1 MRLHGHAPVTH
12 SRNSARRPRLEVAAR
27 AERMNSA
34 CGKYEPAG
42 LRPKMSADVGGR
54 SYRYRVSSPPEIRKK
69 NSYGVRL
76 VRGPFIKLEPHHEH
90 LDSADD
96 FPAYAEEVRQTTG
109 SPLAADFFSGAGGL
123 SLGLEQAGFKVVL
136 SADHEPFA
144 IKTHAHHFGGLS
156 VDWDL
161 SDPAVVAK
169 LGGLVRDAKI
179 DLIAGG
185 PPCQPFSRAGR
196 SMIRYRVQSGLRDP
210 HDERRD
216 LWRSFL
222 EIIDIARP
230 KAVLMENVPDMA
242 LDREMF
248 ILRSIVEELEQMNYS
263 VEERVV
269 DTWRYGVPQF
279 RQRLILVALQNN
291 TEFRWP
297 SETAQKVTVW
307 NAIGDLPEVEGGWRP
322 DGGEHGWAEYSGPVT
337 QYQHTMRKD
346 VTAADSHKVFD
357 HITRPVR
364 DDDRE
369 AFESM
374 THATK
379 YTDLN
384 QEHQRYRGD
393 IFDDKYNRLNENDL
407 SRTITAH
414 IAKDG
419 YWYIHPRQ
427 SRTLT
432 VREAA
437 RLQTFPDDFRFDGP
451 PSAAFR
457 QIGNAVPPR
466 LGFVMG
472 QAIRESLANPL
483 DAGPTTRESAAVL
496 ASWMNNSKHIRALP
510 WLQWTRKTPPS
521 RWTVVAS
528 EELLDRAPASLMRRA
543 WKLLRDNDEPWK
555 LSLPKRREFE
565 EHLRFI
571 VENTGREQRVD
582 RIIEL
587 RDKVA
592 KQPRALDASATEIR
606 SNLAVAESIAD
617 LAILASPAEG
627 VDDADAGPEEPV
639 LVTKG
644 VLRVASR
651 FQANDVDRKNRL
663 TDGRLAVAR
672 MIGFGEY
679 SRAAH
684 LGLIE
689 LANSWCRPASPECP
703 ECPLRT
709 HCAQG
714 KKVSESIPTLYDSS

>member
-1 MRLHGHAPVTH
+1 MP
-12 SRNSARRPRLEVAAR
+12 
-27 AERMNSA
+27 
-34 CGKYEPAG
+34 
-42 LRPKMSADVGGR
+42 
-54 SYRYRVSSPPEIRKK
+54 SPPSEISKK
-69 NSYGVRL
+69 HGYGVRL
-76 VRGPFIKLEPHHEH
+76 VRGPFLVLAPHRDHI
-90 LDSADD
+90 DD
-96 FPAYAEEVRQTTG
+96 VDKFVAYANAVRKKTKA
-109 SPLAADFFSGAGGL
+109 PLAVDFFSGAGGL

-144 IKTHAHHFGGLS
+144 NRTHAHHFGGMS

-161 SDPAVVAK
+161 SDPAIVAK
-169 LGGLVRDAKI
+169 LGDLVREAEI
-179 DLIAGG
+179 DLVAGG

-196 SMIRYRVQSGLRDP
+196 SMLRYRVQSGLRDP
-210 HDERRD
+210 HDQRRD

-222 EIIDIARP
+222 ELVDRARP

-248 ILRSIVEELEQMNYS
+248 ILRSMVEELEQLNYS

-291 TEFRWP
+291 AEFRWP
-297 SETAQKVTVW
+297 AETAQKVTVW

-322 DGGEHGWAEYSGPVT
+322 EGGEHGWGEYSGPVT
-337 QYQHTMRKD
+337 QFQREMREG
-346 VTAADSHKVFD
+346 VPPADSHKIFD

-472 QAIRESLANPL
+472 RAIRESLDNPR
-483 DAGPTTRESAAVL
+483 DAGPSTRDSAQTL
-496 ASWMNNSKHIRALP
+496 ADWMNNSSHVRALP
-510 WLQWTRKTPPS
+510 WLRWTRGTPPS
-521 RWTVVAS
+521 RWLVVAS
-528 EELLDRAPASLMRRA
+528 EELLDRAPASLMRRV
-543 WKLLRDNDEPWK
+543 WKLLKQNDKPWN
-555 LSLPKRREFE
+555 LDQRERRTFE

-571 VENTGREQRVD
+571 VEKTGREQRLD
-582 RIIEL
+582 KILAL
-587 RDKVA
+587 RDQVA
-592 KQPRALDASATEIR
+592 KAPHLLEASADDIR
-606 SNLAVAESIAD
+606 SELNLAQSLAD
-617 LAILASPAEG
+617 LAVLATPIDSA
-627 VDDADAGPEEPV
+627 DTADAGAEEPV

-651 FQANDVDRKNRL
+651 FQTNDVDRKNQL

-672 MIGFGEY
+672 MIGFGAY

-689 LANSWCRPASPECP
+689 LANSWCRPLNPECP
-703 ECPLRT
+703 ECPLRSQ
-709 HCAQG
+709 CAEG
-714 KKVSESIPTLYDSS
+714 KRLKESSPRLFDAD

>member
-1 MRLHGHAPVTH
+1 VP
-12 SRNSARRPRLEVAAR
+12 
-27 AERMNSA
+27 
-34 CGKYEPAG
+34 
-42 LRPKMSADVGGR
+42 
-54 SYRYRVSSPPEIRKK
+54 SPPSEISKK
-69 NSYGVRL
+69 HGYGVRL
-76 VRGPFIKLEPHHEH
+76 VRGPFLVLAPHRDHI
-90 LDSADD
+90 DD
-96 FPAYAEEVRQTTG
+96 VDKFVAYANAVRKKTKA
-109 SPLAADFFSGAGGL
+109 PLAVDFFSGAGGL

-144 IKTHAHHFGGLS
+144 NRTHAHHFGGMS

-161 SDPAVVAK
+161 SDPAIVAK
-169 LGGLVRDAKI
+169 LGDLVREAEI
-179 DLIAGG
+179 DLVAGG

-196 SMIRYRVQSGLRDP
+196 SMLRYRVQSGLRDP
-210 HDERRD
+210 HDQRRD

-222 EIIDIARP
+222 ELVDRARP

-248 ILRSIVEELEQMNYS
+248 ILRSMVEELEQLNYS

-291 TEFRWP
+291 AEFRWP
-297 SETAQKVTVW
+297 AETAQKVTVW

-322 DGGEHGWAEYSGPVT
+322 EGGEHGWAEYSDPVT
-337 QYQHTMRKD
+337 QFQREMREG
-346 VTAADSHKVFD
+346 VPSVDSHKIFD

-472 QAIRESLANPL
+472 QAIRESLDNPR
-483 DAGPTTRESAAVL
+483 DAGPSTRDSAQTL
-496 ASWMNNSKHIRALP
+496 ADWMNNSSHVRALP
-510 WLQWTRKTPPS
+510 WLQWTRGTPPS
-521 RWTVVAS
+521 RWLVVAS
-528 EELLDRAPASLMRRA
+528 EELLDRAPASLMRRV
-543 WKLLRDNDEPWK
+543 WKLLKENDKPWN
-555 LSLPKRREFE
+555 LDQRERRTFE
-565 EHLRFI
+565 KHLRFI
-571 VENTGREQRVD
+571 VEKTGREQRLD
-582 RIIEL
+582 KILAL
-587 RDKVA
+587 RDQVA
-592 KQPRALDASATEIR
+592 KAPKVLEASADEIR
-606 SNLAVAESIAD
+606 SELNLAQSLAD
-617 LAILASPAEG
+617 LAVLVTPIDSA
-627 VDDADAGPEEPV
+627 DTADAGAEEPV

-651 FQANDVDRKNRL
+651 FQANDVDRKNQL

-672 MIGFGEY
+672 MIGFGAY

-689 LANSWCRPASPECP
+689 LANSWCRPLNPECP
-703 ECPLRT
+703 ECPLRSQ
-709 HCAQG
+709 CAEG
-714 KKVSESIPTLYDSS
+714 KRLKESSPRLFDAD

>member
-1 MRLHGHAPVTH
+1 MP
-12 SRNSARRPRLEVAAR
+12 
-27 AERMNSA
+27 
-34 CGKYEPAG
+34 
-42 LRPKMSADVGGR
+42 
-54 SYRYRVSSPPEIRKK
+54 SPPSETSKK
-69 NSYGVRL
+69 NSYGVAL
-76 VRGPFIKLEPHHEH
+76 VRGPFVNLPPHRDHIDD
-90 LDSADD
+90 LDK
-96 FPAYAEEVRQTTG
+96 FPAYANALRKKTKA
-109 SPLAADFFSGAGGL
+109 PLAADFFSGAGGL
-123 SLGLEQAGFKVVL
+123 SLGLEEAGFKVVL
-136 SADHEPFA
+136 GADHEPFA
-144 IKTHAHHFGGLS
+144 NRTHAHHFGGLS

-161 SDPAVVAK
+161 SDPVVVAK
-169 LGGLVRDAKI
+169 LGDLVREAGI
-179 DLIAGG
+179 DLVAGG
-185 PPCQPFSRAGR
+185 PPCQPFSKAGR
-196 SMIRYRVQSGLRDP
+196 SMLRYRLQRGLRDP

-222 EIIDIARP
+222 EIVERARP

-248 ILRSIVEELEQMNYS
+248 ILRSMVEELEQMNYS

-279 RQRLILVALQNN
+279 RQRLLLVALSNN

-297 SETAQKVTVW
+297 QETVQKVTVW

-322 DGGEHGWAEYSGPVT
+322 EGGEHGWAKYSGPIT
-337 QYQHTMRKD
+337 QFQREMRSGVATED
-346 VTAADSHKVFD
+346 AHKVFD

-374 THATK
+374 THVTK

-466 LGFVMG
+466 LGFVIG
-472 QAIRESLANPL
+472 QAIRESLADPQV
-483 DAGPTTRESAAVL
+483 AGPHTRDIAQEL
-496 ASWMNNSKHIRALP
+496 ADWMANSDHVRALP
-510 WLQWTRKTPPS
+510 WLRWTDGIPPS
-521 RWTVVAS
+521 RWLVIAA
-528 EELLDRAPASLMRRA
+528 EELLDRAPAALMRRA
-543 WKLLRDNDEPWK
+543 WELLSENDKPWTMTK
-555 LSLPKRREFE
+555 NRRRKFE
-565 EHLRFI
+565 ENLRFFI
-571 VENTGREQRVD
+571 ENTGREHRLE
-582 RIIEL
+582 RIL
-587 RDKVA
+587 TLQGQVA
-592 KQPRALDASATEIR
+592 EAPQAIDASAEQIR
-606 SNLAVAESIAD
+606 KDLNVAESVAD
-617 LAILASPAEG
+617 LAVLVTPIDPPEA
-627 VDDADAGPEEPV
+627 ADAGAEEPV

-651 FQANDVDRKNRL
+651 FQANDADRKNRL

-689 LANSWCRPASPECP
+689 LANSWCRPERPVCP
-703 ECPLRT
+703 RVSAARQLRRGKAGDGVDPVALRPRLET
-709 HCAQG
+709 QAPSDLWLGLAQLCCDPFEG
-714 KKVSESIPTLYDSS
+714 VNLSRRNRRTLQGEPHF

>member
-1 MRLHGHAPVTH
+1 VP
-12 SRNSARRPRLEVAAR
+12 SRPEV
-27 AERMNSA
+27 S
-34 CGKYEPAG
+34 
-42 LRPKMSADVGGR
+42 
-54 SYRYRVSSPPEIRKK
+54 KK
-69 NSYGVRL
+69 QSYGVRL
-76 VRGPFIKLEPHHEH
+76 VRGPFLNLPPHPEH
-90 LDSADD
+90 LEEADA
-96 FPAYAEEVRQTTG
+96 FLPYVKAVRKKTKA
-109 SPLAADFFSGAGGL
+109 PLAADFFSGAGGL
-123 SLGLEQAGFKVVL
+123 SFGLEQAGFKVVL
-136 SADHEPFA
+136 GADREPFA
-144 IKTHAHHFGGLS
+144 NRTHHFGGLS

-161 SDPAVVAK
+161 SDPTVIAK
-169 LGGLVRDAKI
+169 LGDVVRDAEI
-179 DLIAGG
+179 DLVAGG

-216 LWRSFL
+216 LWRSYL
-222 EIIDIARP
+222 ELIDRARP

-269 DTWRYGVPQF
+269 DAWRYGVPQF
-279 RQRLILVALQNN
+279 RQRLILVALQDN
-291 TEFRWP
+291 TEFVWP
-297 SETAQKVTVW
+297 AETSEPVSVW

-322 DGGEHGWAEYSGPVT
+322 EGGEYGWAEYAGPTT
-337 QYQHTMRKD
+337 QFQRDMRGGVAIED
-346 VTAADSHKVFD
+346 AHKVFD

-364 DDDRE
+364 ADDRE
-369 AFESM
+369 AFETM

-379 YTDLN
+379 YTDLKK
-384 QEHQRYRGD
+384 EHQRYRGD

-437 RLQTFPDDFRFDGP
+437 RLQTFPDEFRFDGP

-472 QAIRESLANPL
+472 RAIRQSLDTPT
-483 DAGPTTRESAAVL
+483 DAGPPTREIGQSLAA
-496 ASWMNNSKHIRALP
+496 WMTGSEHVRSLP
-510 WLQWTRKTPPS
+510 WLQSFGARQPS
-521 RWTVVAS
+521 RWSVIAS
-528 EELLDRAPASLMRRA
+528 EELLDRAPASLVRQA
-543 WKLLRDNDEPWK
+543 WKLLRENDKPWT
-555 LSLPKRREFE
+555 LSPAKIRKFE

-571 VENTGREQRVD
+571 VENSGREQRVE
-582 RIIEL
+582 RLLAL
-587 RDKVA
+587 RDETA
-592 KQPRALDASATEIR
+592 KAPGGLDATAEEIKTR
-606 SNLAVAESIAD
+606 FAIAESVAD
-617 LAILASPAEG
+617 LAVLAAPTIPPDG
-627 VDDADAGPEEPV
+627 ADAGAEEPV

-672 MIGFGEY
+672 MIGFGAY

-689 LANSWCRPASPECP
+689 LANSWCRPLNPVCP
-703 ECPLRT
+703 ECPLQA
-709 HCAQG
+709 HCAESG
-714 KKVSESIPTLYDSS
+714 KVAESRPTLFDSG

>member
-1 MRLHGHAPVTH
+1 V
-12 SRNSARRPRLEVAAR
+12 
-27 AERMNSA
+27 
-34 CGKYEPAG
+34 
-42 LRPKMSADVGGR
+42 
-54 SYRYRVSSPPEIRKK
+54 PPSEISKK
-69 NSYGVRL
+69 GSYGVRL
-76 VRGPFIKLEPHHEH
+76 VRGPFLNLPPHPEHITELESLLP
-90 LDSADD
+90 
-96 FPAYAEEVRQTTG
+96 YAQAVRRNTKA
-109 SPLAADFFSGAGGL
+109 PLAADFFSGAGGL
-123 SLGLEQAGFKVVL
+123 SLGLEKAGFKVVL
-136 SADHEPFA
+136 GADHEPFA
-144 IKTHAHHFGGLS
+144 NRTHAHHFGGLS
-156 VDWDL
+156 IDWDL
-161 SDPAVVAK
+161 SDPAIIAK
-169 LGGLVRDAKI
+169 VGEVLRELQI

-196 SMIRYRVQSGLRDP
+196 SMLRYRVQRGLRDP
-210 HDERRD
+210 HDQRRD

-222 EIIDIARP
+222 EIVDRARP

-248 ILRSIVEELEQMNYS
+248 ILRSMVEELEQIGYS
-263 VEERVV
+263 VDERVV

-279 RQRLILVALQNN
+279 RQRLILVALSDNV
-291 TEFRWP
+291 EFRWP
-297 SETAQKVTVW
+297 SETVQKVTVW

-322 DGGEHGWAEYSGPVT
+322 EGGEHGWADYAGPVT
-337 QYQHTMRKD
+337 QFQREMREG
-346 VTAADSHKVFD
+346 VAAGDSHKIFD

-437 RLQTFPDDFRFDGP
+437 RLQTFPDTFRFDGP

-457 QIGNAVPPR
+457 QIGNAVPPQ

-472 QAIRESLANPL
+472 AAIRESLAEPK
-483 DAGPTTRESAAVL
+483 DAGLTTRELAQVL
-496 ASWMNNSKHIRALP
+496 ADWMKKSKHPRALP
-510 WLQWTRKTPPS
+510 WLQWSGDKPPS
-521 RWTVVAS
+521 RWLVITA
-528 EELLDRAPASLMRRA
+528 EELLDRAPQSLVRAA
-543 WKLLRDNDEPWK
+543 WKLLRENDKPWAM
-555 LSLPKRREFE
+555 PTAKRREFE
-565 EHLRFI
+565 EHLRFV
-571 VENTGREQRVD
+571 VENTGRENRAD
-582 RIIEL
+582 RLLALRDEIANGPEVLDGSAEEL
-587 RDKVA
+587 RA
-592 KQPRALDASATEIR
+592 ATK
-606 SNLAVAESIAD
+606 VAESVAD
-617 LAILASPAEG
+617 LSVLVAPIEPRQAT
-627 VDDADAGPEEPV
+627 DAGPEEPV

-651 FQANDVDRKNRL
+651 FQSNDADRKNRL
-663 TDGRLAVAR
+663 TDGRLAIAR
-672 MIGFGEY
+672 MIGFGDY

-689 LANSWCRPASPECP
+689 LANSWCRPINPECP

-709 HCAQG
+709 HCVEGSQLIG
-714 KKVSESIPTLYDSS
+714 SKPSLFEHD

>member
-1 MRLHGHAPVTH
+1 M
-12 SRNSARRPRLEVAAR
+12 
-27 AERMNSA
+27 
-34 CGKYEPAG
+34 
-42 LRPKMSADVGGR
+42 
-54 SYRYRVSSPPEIRKK
+54 
-69 NSYGVRL
+69 RL
-76 VRGPFIKLEPHHEH
+76 VRGPFVKLPPR
-90 LDSADD
+90 ADHTED
-96 FPAYAEEVRQTTG
+96 ATEFLTYAKAVRKTTG
-109 SPLAADFFSGAGGL
+109 APLAADFFSGAGGL
-123 SLGLEQAGFKVVL
+123 SLGLEQAGYKVVM

-144 IKTHAHHFGGLS
+144 NRTHAHHFGGLS

-169 LGGLVRDAKI
+169 VGDLVREAEV
-179 DLIAGG
+179 DLVAGG

-222 EIIDIARP
+222 EIVDRARP

-248 ILRSIVEELEQMNYS
+248 ILRSMVEELEQMNYS
-263 VEERVV
+263 VEERVI
-269 DTWRYGVPQF
+269 DAWRYGVPQF
-279 RQRLILVALQNN
+279 RQRLILVALQDN

-297 SETAQKVTVW
+297 EEDPHKVTVW

-322 DGGEHGWAEYSGPVT
+322 EGGQHGWADYSGPVT
-337 QYQHTMRKD
+337 QFQREMRAG
-346 VTAADSHKVFD
+346 VALADSHKVFD

-379 YTDLN
+379 YTDLSE
-384 QEHQRYRGD
+384 QHQRYRGD

-466 LGFVMG
+466 LGFLIG
-472 QAIRESLANPL
+472 RAIRESLDNPR
-483 DAGPTTRESAAVL
+483 DAGPPTRESAQAL
-496 ASWMNNSKHIRALP
+496 ANWMNHSKHVRALP
-510 WLQWTRKTPPS
+510 WLQWNKAAPPS
-521 RWTVVAS
+521 RWLVIAA
-528 EELLDRAPASLMRRA
+528 EELLDRAPVSLVRQA
-543 WKLLRDNDEPWK
+543 WKLLRDNDKPWK
-555 LSLPKRREFE
+555 LSPSKRRIFE

-571 VENTGREQRVD
+571 VENTGREQRVE
-582 RIIEL
+582 RL
-587 RDKVA
+587 LTLHDKVA
-592 KQPRALDASATEIR
+592 MAPQLLDGSTDQIRASLDLAESVVDLAVLAAPIDAPDAS
-606 SNLAVAESIAD
+606 
-617 LAILASPAEG
+617 
-627 VDDADAGPEEPV
+627 DAGAEEPV

-672 MIGFGEY
+672 MIGFGTY

-689 LANSWCRPASPECP
+689 LASSWCRPLNPECL
-703 ECPLRT
+703 ECPLRS
-709 HCAQG
+709 HCPEG
-714 KKVSESIPTLYDSS
+714 LSIMESNPMLYGPS

>member
-1 MRLHGHAPVTH
+1 M
-12 SRNSARRPRLEVAAR
+12 
-27 AERMNSA
+27 
-34 CGKYEPAG
+34 
-42 LRPKMSADVGGR
+42 
-54 SYRYRVSSPPEIRKK
+54 RKK
-69 NSYGVRL
+69 QEYGVRL
-76 VRGPFIKLEPHHEH
+76 VRGPFVKLQPHSDHIE
-90 LDSADD
+90 DIDGFVSYAKSARRRNG
-96 FPAYAEEVRQTTG
+96 A
-109 SPLAADFFSGAGGL
+109 PLAADFFSGAGGL
-123 SLGLEQAGFKVVL
+123 SLGLERAGFNVVFG
-136 SADHEPFA
+136 ADHEPFA
-144 IKTHAHHFGGLS
+144 NRTHAHHFGGMS

-161 SDPAVVAK
+161 SDPSIVAK
-169 LGGLVRDAKI
+169 LGDLMGEAGI

-185 PPCQPFSRAGR
+185 PPCQPFSKAGR

-222 EIIDIARP
+222 EIIDRARP

-297 SETAQKVTVW
+297 TETARKVTVW

-322 DGGEHGWAEYSGPVT
+322 EGGEHGWSDYAGPVT
-337 QYQHTMRKD
+337 EFQREMRMRVAK
-346 VTAADSHKVFD
+346 ADSHKVFD

-364 DDDRE
+364 ADDRE

-374 THATK
+374 THTTK
-379 YTDLN
+379 YTDLS

-457 QIGNAVPPR
+457 QIGNAVPPQ
-466 LGFVMG
+466 LGYVMG
-472 QAIRESLANPL
+472 EAIRESLENPV
-483 DAGPTTRESAAVL
+483 DAGPSTRDHAQVL
-496 ASWMNNSKHIRALP
+496 AKWMIKSKHVRALP
-510 WLQWTRKTPPS
+510 WLVRRRGVASS
-521 RWTVVAS
+521 RWLVIAA
-528 EELLDRAPASLMRRA
+528 EELLDRAPKPLTRRV
-543 WKLLRDNDEPWK
+543 WKLLQECDAPWA
-555 LSLPKRREFE
+555 LSAAKRHKFEQYLEF
-565 EHLRFI
+565 I
-571 VENTGREQRVD
+571 MENTGREARLERVLELSEQVGESPLAIHGSAD
-582 RIIEL
+582 EL
-587 RDKVA
+587 RA
-592 KQPRALDASATEIR
+592 AFSI
-606 SNLAVAESIAD
+606 AESVAD
-617 LAILASPAEG
+617 LAVLAAPIES
-627 VDDADAGPEEPV
+627 ADRSGAGAEEPV

-651 FQANDVDRKNRL
+651 FQGNDVDRKNRL
-663 TDGRLAVAR
+663 TDGRLAIAR
-672 MIGFGEY
+672 MVGFGTY
-679 SRAAH
+679 SRDAH
-684 LGLIE
+684 LGLME
-689 LANSWCRPASPECP
+689 LANSWCRPANPECSQ
-703 ECPLRT
+703 CPLQL
-709 HCAQG
+709 HCAEGQRTLMAN
-714 KKVSESIPTLYDSS
+714 PTLY

>member
-1 MRLHGHAPVTH
+1 MH
-12 SRNSARRPRLEVAAR
+12 
-27 AERMNSA
+27 
-34 CGKYEPAG
+34 
-42 LRPKMSADVGGR
+42 
-54 SYRYRVSSPPEIRKK
+54 SYRYAVPALPNESSKK
-69 NSYGVRL
+69 HAYGVRL
-76 VRGPFIKLEPHHEH
+76 IRGPFVNLPPHRDHI
-90 LDSADD
+90 DD
-96 FPAYAEEVRQTTG
+96 VDQFVKYAQGVRKKTKA
-109 SPLAADFFSGAGGL
+109 PLAADFFSGAGGL

-144 IKTHAHHFGGLS
+144 VRTHAHHFGGLG

-161 SDPAVVAK
+161 SDPAVVAQ
-169 LGGLVRDAKI
+169 LGDLVREAGI
-179 DLIAGG
+179 DLVAGG

-196 SMIRYRVQSGLRDP
+196 SMLRYRVQRRLRDP

-216 LWRSFL
+216 LWRSYL
-222 EIIDIARP
+222 EIIDRARP

-248 ILRSIVEELEQMNYS
+248 ILRSIVEELEQMGYS

-279 RQRLILVALQNN
+279 RQRLILVALEKN
-291 TEFRWP
+291 TQFRWP
-297 SETAQKVTVW
+297 EVTKKPVTVW

-322 DGGEHGWAEYSGPVT
+322 EGGEHGWAEYDGPSSD
-337 QYQHTMRKD
+337 YQREMRRCVAPD
-346 VTAADSHKVFD
+346 DAHKVFD

-384 QEHQRYRGD
+384 PDHQRYRGD

-432 VREAA
+432 IREAA

-466 LGFVMG
+466 VGFVIG
-472 QAIRESLANPL
+472 RAIRESLMTPK
-483 DAGPTTRESAAVL
+483 DAGPPTREIAQDL
-496 ASWMNNSKHIRALP
+496 AKWITKSGHVRAMP
-510 WLQWTRKTPPS
+510 WLGWRNETPPS
-521 RWTVVAS
+521 RWLVIAA
-528 EELLDRAPASLMRRA
+528 EELLDRAPSALIRQG
-543 WKLLRDNDEPWK
+543 WKLLLEHDKPWTMTK
-555 LSLPKRREFE
+555 AKRRKFE
-565 EHLRFI
+565 DNLRFFF
-571 VENTGREQRVD
+571 ENTGREQRV
-582 RIIEL
+582 E
-587 RDKVA
+587 KVLALQA
-592 KQPRALDASATEIR
+592 KAAKSPQTLDASADELR
-606 SNLAVAESIAD
+606 KQLELAESVAD
-617 LAILASPAEG
+617 LAVLATPIVP
-627 VDDADAGPEEPV
+627 VDAADAGAEEPV
-639 LVTKG
+639 LITKG

-651 FQANDVDRKNRL
+651 FQSNDVDRKNRM
-663 TDGRLAVAR
+663 TDGRLAIAR
-672 MIGFGEY
+672 MIGFGDY
-679 SRAAH
+679 SRNAH

-689 LANSWCRPASPECP
+689 LANSWCRPERPVCL
-703 ECPLRT
+703 ECPLQA
-709 HCAQG
+709 HCAMGQQ
-714 KKVSESIPTLYDSS
+714 VRETTPSLFEPRLEA

>member
-1 MRLHGHAPVTH
+1 
-12 SRNSARRPRLEVAAR
+12 
-27 AERMNSA
+27 
-34 CGKYEPAG
+34 
-42 LRPKMSADVGGR
+42 
-54 SYRYRVSSPPEIRKK
+54 
-69 NSYGVRL
+69 VRL
-76 VRGPFIKLEPHHEH
+76 VRGPLLNLPSHRDHI
-90 LDSADD
+90 DDADA
-96 FPAYAEEVRQTTG
+96 FVAYAKKVRKSTKA
-109 SPLAADFFSGAGGL
+109 PLAADFFSGAGGL

-136 SADHEPFA
+136 GADHEPFA
-144 IKTHAHHFGGLS
+144 NRTHAHHFGGLS

-161 SDPAVVAK
+161 SDPAVVARV
-169 LGGLVRDAKI
+169 GDLVREAEI

-185 PPCQPFSRAGR
+185 PPCQPFSKAGR

-222 EIIDIARP
+222 EIIDRARP

-248 ILRSIVEELEQMNYS
+248 ILRSIVEELEQMGYS

-291 TEFRWP
+291 THFEWP
-297 SETAQKVTVW
+297 AEVVQKVTVW

-322 DGGEHGWAEYSGPVT
+322 EGGEHGWADYARPVT
-337 QYQHTMRKD
+337 KFQHEMRSGISAED
-346 VTAADSHKVFD
+346 AHKVFD

-466 LGFVMG
+466 LGFVIG
-472 QAIRESLANPL
+472 QAIQESLEL
-483 DAGPTTRESAAVL
+483 GRDAGPTTREIGQTL
-496 ASWMNNSKHIRALP
+496 ADWMRHSEHVRALP
-510 WLQWTRKTPPS
+510 WLRWVGDMPPS
-521 RWTVVAS
+521 RWTVIAS
-528 EELLDRAPASLMRRA
+528 EELLDRAPTALVRHV
-543 WKLLRDNDEPWK
+543 WKLLLDNDEPWK
-555 LSLPKRREFE
+555 LKAARREDFE
-565 EHLRFI
+565 ESLLFVI
-571 VENTGREQRVD
+571 ENTGREQRAE
-582 RIIEL
+582 RILALAVQLAAAPQALDGSAEEL
-587 RDKVA
+587 RGELGLAESVTD
-592 KQPRALDASATEIR
+592 
-606 SNLAVAESIAD
+606 LAVLTTPIVA
-617 LAILASPAEG
+617 
-627 VDDADAGPEEPV
+627 ADAPDAGAEEPV

-644 VLRVASR
+644 VLRVAGR
-651 FQANDVDRKNRL
+651 FQANDVDRRNRL

-672 MIGFGEY
+672 MIGFGDY

-689 LANSWCRPASPECP
+689 LANRWCRPVKPECS
-703 ECPLRT
+703 ECPLQT
-709 HCAQG
+709 HCAEGQ
-714 KKVSESIPTLYDSS
+714 KVLDSAPTLFGSG